1 LSRPQ
6 IPTDAWQFRILDQF
20 FLRNRSISSRNHAPP
35 VSFPSQRH
43 HEQEQK
49 MISRKSIVIV
59 TAAVGVA
66 LASATSGFAQTSPAS
81 DALKRVEDR
90 GKPKTKATGKVAPP
104 ATASAKKKKQLRNS
118 LKRVEDRG
126 TPPNSAAQTPPTAAT
141 GPVKKAP
148 LRDALKRPE
157 DRGKP
162 KS

>member
-1 LSRPQ
+1 M
-6 IPTDAWQFRILDQF
+6 T
-20 FLRNRSISSRNHAPP
+20 
-35 VSFPSQRH
+35 
-43 HEQEQK
+43 
-49 MISRKSIVIV
+49 SRKSVGMI
-59 TAAVGVA
+59 TAAFVVA
-66 LASATSGFAQTSPAS
+66 VASASPGLAQTSPAS

-90 GKPKTKATGKVAPP
+90 GKPKAKTTGKVAPP

-126 TPPNSAAQTPPTAAT
+126 TPPNNAAQTPATAAT